1 MKKLRITFVI
11 LFMLFL
17 ILNYR
22 ATCQNSGFDLK
33 TGFSV
38 PEMFHIGSAYHFNN
52 NLRIEIK
59 LGSNF
64 VPDDIYNTST
74 LIYGWHFGKT
84 SAKSE
89 RKPWSLNYSYSI
101 MYRNNSHREGYLSY
115 FSLYVSRDFFI
126 TKKWFLQ
133 PEFGPS
139 IPAFDNTFIKDHH
152 YGGYNLSFII
162 KFGFNVGY
170 KL

>member
-64 VPDDIYNTST
+64 VPDDINNTAT

-84 SAKSE
+84 STLGE
-89 RKPWSLNYSYSI
+89 RKPWSLNSSYT
-101 MYRNNSHREGYLSY
+101 L
-115 FSLYVSRDFFI
+115 RDR
-126 TKKWFLQ
+126 K
-133 PEFGPS
+133 S
-139 IPAFDNTFIKDHH
+139 
-152 YGGYNLSFII
+152 
-162 KFGFNVGY
+162 VV
-170 KL
+170 